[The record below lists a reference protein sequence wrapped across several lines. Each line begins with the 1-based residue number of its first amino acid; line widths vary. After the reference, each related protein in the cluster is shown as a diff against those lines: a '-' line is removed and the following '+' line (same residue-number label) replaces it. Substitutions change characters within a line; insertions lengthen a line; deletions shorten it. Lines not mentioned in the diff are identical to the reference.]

1 MTYRERKEKEQH
13 LLCLIKKE
21 WLISLEKIAV
31 DFNCSERTLKRM
43 LFSLREDG
51 YNIVYCKKCCKYLI
65 RN

>member
-51 YNIVYCKKCCKYLI
+51 
-65 RN
+65 